1 MKQTLGLGK
10 GIAALIPKEL
20 IRPDKTSQQAIV
32 DSTQEATGV
41 ALIDIE
47 RILRTNPVQPRMHFD
62 EVAMKEL
69 AESVRVHGIITPVTV
84 RRHFDGFELISGE
97 RRLRAARMAGLTK
110 IPAYVLDVNSDSQ
123 MLEIAIVEN
132 VQREDLNPLEVA
144 VGYQRLIEECGL
156 RQEDVAVKVGKDR
169 STVANLLRLL
179 KLPAEAQA
187 AVRDKQITMGHA
199 RALLALSIPKSQ
211 AAVLREVIQRD
222 LSVRKTEALVKDIEL
237 GRKEISRKGEIR
249 SSNNNTDRRSSVT
262 LAAGTGGELATTLSE
277 LENTLRHLFH
287 TQVRVKMK
295 SDDEGAIEIEFYS
308 LDELERLLDLLSN
321 LEKVGHTT
329 T

>member
-10 GIAALIPKEL
+10 GIGALIPKEL
-20 IRPDKTSQQAIV
+20 IRPDQTSQQAIV
-32 DSTQEATGV
+32 DSSQEGSGV

-47 RILRTNPVQPRMHFD
+47 RILRTNPVQPRMYFD
-62 EVAMKEL
+62 EGALKEL
-69 AESVRVHGIITPVTV
+69 AESVRVHGVITPVTV

-110 IPAYVLDVNSDSQ
+110 IPAYVLDINSDSQ

-179 KLPAEAQA
+179 KLPAEAQT

-211 AAVLREVIQRD
+211 AAVLREVIIRD

-237 GRKEISRKGEIR
+237 GRKEVSRSGEIR
-249 SSNNNTDRRSSVT
+249 SSNNNAERRSSVT
-262 LAAGTGGELATTLSE
+262 LAVGTGGELATTLSE

-321 LEKVGHTT
+321 LENVGRTA
-329 T
+329 